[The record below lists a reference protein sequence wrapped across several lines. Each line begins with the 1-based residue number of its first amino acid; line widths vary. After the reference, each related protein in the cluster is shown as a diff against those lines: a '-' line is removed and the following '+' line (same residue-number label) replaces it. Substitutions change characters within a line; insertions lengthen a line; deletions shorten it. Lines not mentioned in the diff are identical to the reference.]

1 MMDIGLLKKLKTIH
15 QTIYNSFYGKIK
27 LKYPHIGNFINDYD

>member
-1 MMDIGLLKKLKTIH
+1 MDLGLIKKLKTIH

-27 LKYPHIGNFINDYD
+27 QKYPHIGSCIN